1 MSLFRPERSV
11 SLRDVG
17 APARLPAGA
26 GASAV
31 TPDTAL
37 RHSAVW
43 AGLRVRAD
51 LISSL
56 PVDAFRKQGTH
67 QLEITKSPFL
77 TDPAGDGSG
86 MSAWL
91 YASQFDLDRVGNTF
105 GAILA
110 RDAAGRPAVV
120 ELLPASRCV
129 VRGKGSKVT
138 EYRVGGNRYE
148 PDEIWHEKQFVM
160 AGLPVGLSMIGYA
173 AWSLGASL
181 SAQQFALDWFAS
193 GAQPIGTLRHT
204 KLGSLNDDVIGAA
217 KAKWKAAVANRD
229 LFVTG
234 TDWEFDMAAEAASQQ
249 AFIESQEF
257 GVVEAARWT
266 GVPADII
273 DGIVKGSSMTYANIT
288 QRNLQLLIIN
298 LGPAIARREY
308 RLSTTLAAPRFVK
321 LNTDALLRM
330 DPAAR
335 TEMLAMQIESRQ
347 IAPSEARALDNR
359 MPFTDEQLAEFDR
372 LFGKGT
378 ASPTQVTKGST
389 S

>member
-1 MSLFRPERSV
+1 MSLFRASRAT
-11 SLRDVG
+11 SLSDVG
-17 APARLPAGA
+17 VRSRPSTGPGA
-26 GASAV
+26 VSV

-43 AGLRVRAD
+43 AGLRVRSD

-56 PVDAFRKQGTH
+56 PVDAFRKVGAH
-67 QLEITKSPFL
+67 QVEVAKSPFL

-91 YASQFDLDRVGNTF
+91 YATQFDLDRVGNTF
-105 GAILA
+105 GAIVA
-110 RDAAGRPAVV
+110 RDAAGKPAVV
-120 ELLPASRCV
+120 EPLAASSV
-129 VRGKGSKVT
+129 IVRAKGSKVVG
-138 EYRVGGNRYE
+138 YRVNGHKYE
-148 PDEIWHEKQFVM
+148 PDEIWHEKQFLM
-160 AGLPVGLSMIGYA
+160 AGMPVGLSMIAYA

-181 SAQQFALDWFAS
+181 SAQQFALDWFS
-193 GAQPIGTLRHT
+193 TGAQPIGSLRHT
-204 KLGSLNDDVIGAA
+204 KLGALQDDVIASA

-234 TDWEFDMAAEAASQQ
+234 SDWEFDMAAEAASQQ
-249 AFIESQEF
+249 GFIDTQEF
-257 GVVEAARWT
+257 GVVEASRWT

-273 DGIVKGSSMTYANIT
+273 DGMVKGSSMTYANIT

-298 LGPAIARREY
+298 LGPAIARREF
-308 RLSTTLAAPRFVK
+308 RLSATTAAPRFVK

-335 TEMLAMQIESRQ
+335 TEMLAKQIESRQ
-347 IAPSEARALDNR
+347 VAPSEARALDNR
-359 MPFTDEQLAEFDR
+359 MPFTEEQLAEFDR
-372 LFGKGT
+372 LFGKGST
-378 ASPTQVTKGST
+378 TPTQVTKGST